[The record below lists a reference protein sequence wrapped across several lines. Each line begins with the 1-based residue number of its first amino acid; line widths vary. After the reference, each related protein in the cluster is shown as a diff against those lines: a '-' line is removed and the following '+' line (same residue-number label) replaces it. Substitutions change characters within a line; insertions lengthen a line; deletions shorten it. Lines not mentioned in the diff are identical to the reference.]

1 MRIVARLTILILV
14 GSVFVGPA
22 SAVQSINL
30 LPLGDSITEQ
40 GYYIAPLVAQLTNN
54 GYNPTVI
61 ANEGHG
67 GFAIAQLDSGIAT
80 YLNHPNVN
88 AANTYILLM
97 IGINDMVGND
107 YPPGAPDRLRTLIS
121 DIRWEAPLAQ
131 LIVAQLTPPNW
142 DANVDALVRQFNQDI
157 VPVVEYFSPNASLV
171 DMYTP
176 FMPDPLPYMQ
186 GVHNVHPNQAGGDLM
201 ATVWY
206 NGITAVPEPGT
217 MVLLGI
223 AAASLLAYVRQK
235 RK

>member
-1 MRIVARLTILILV
+1 M
-14 GSVFVGPA
+14 
-22 SAVQSINL
+22 
-30 LPLGDSITEQ
+30 
-40 GYYIAPLVAQLTNN
+40 
-54 GYNPTVI
+54 
-61 ANEGHG
+61 
-67 GFAIAQLDSGIAT
+67 
-80 YLNHPNVN
+80 
-88 AANTYILLM
+88 
-97 IGINDMVGND
+97 
-107 YPPGAPDRLRTLIS
+107 
-121 DIRWEAPLAQ
+121 
-131 LIVAQLTPPNW
+131 AQLTPPNW

-186 GVHNVHPNQAGGDLM
+186 GVQNVHPNQAGGDLM

-206 NGITAVPEPGT
+206 NGITAAPEPGT